1 MCDKDFANASSR
13 FVHKKSKHTVWCE
26 IEGITS
32 VCQNLSVYDSMY
44 RWLDENDRIK
54 VELWEKL
61 PNRMY
66 MDWRGCPVREIYS
79 AVPQIHTPPPLYH
92 SLYHSYT
99 NAIHIHTSPPHYTTN
114 TPLYQL
120 DNTIQIRIP
129 LCFIMC
135 MYFEYLHCTL
145 LPILYPLC

>member
-26 IEGITS
+26 IEGITL

-44 RWLDENDRIK
+44 CWLDENDRIK

-99 NAIHIHTSPPHYTTN
+99 NAIQIHTSPPHYTTN